1 MKDKKVRFV
10 IKINK
15 DEVNY
20 LLSQGFNFPEHL
32 HKTHT
37 SHPTYYVTENK
48 AYKALQKYRES
59 LLVK

>member
-1 MKDKKVRFV
+1 MKVKFV

-15 DEVNY
+15 NEVDY
-20 LLSQGFNFPEHL
+20 LLSKGFKFPDHL

-48 AYKALQKYRES
+48 AYEALKKYRES
-59 LLVK
+59 MLVK

>member
-1 MKDKKVRFV
+1 MRFV
-10 IKINK
+10 IKISK
-15 DEVNY
+15 SEADY

-32 HKTHT
+32 HRTHT

-59 LLVK
+59 ITVK

>member
-1 MKDKKVRFV
+1 MKDKKVKFV

-15 DEVNY
+15 AEVNY

-32 HKTHT
+32 HKTHS

-48 AYKALQKYRES
+48 AYKSLLKYRES

>member
-48 AYKALQKYRES
+48 AYKALKEYRES